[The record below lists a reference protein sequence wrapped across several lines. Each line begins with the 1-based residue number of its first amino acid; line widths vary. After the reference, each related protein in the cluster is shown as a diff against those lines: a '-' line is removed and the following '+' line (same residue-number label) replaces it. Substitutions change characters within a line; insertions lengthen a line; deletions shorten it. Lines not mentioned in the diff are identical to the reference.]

1 MRNTHSVFVL
11 LLSIMFSFNQVKAL
25 APNNF
30 LIIGLGNKSGFAPL
44 DSSFSIKLHSGQK
57 ILHAKTTLTVNM
69 GGYKGLRYIKM
80 YDLIG
85 KKVFFQSLS
94 FKPGISTY
102 QINLATLRPGIYV
115 CSVYSDFGLVET
127 RKLVHF

>member
-1 MRNTHSVFVL
+1 MRNTYSIFGL
-11 LLSIMFSFNQVKAL
+11 LLGIVLSFNQVKAI
-25 APNNF
+25 APTSFPN
-30 LIIGLGNKSGFAPL
+30 IGISNKNGFAPR
-44 DSSFSIKLHSGQK
+44 DSSFSIKLHSGHRLQN
-57 ILHAKTTLTVNM
+57 AQTTLTVNM

-94 FKPGISTY
+94 YKPGISTF
-102 QINLATLRPGIYV
+102 QIKLASLRPGIYV

-127 RKLVHF
+127 RKLIHF